1 MLKGGDKIKDGS
13 KNIMA
18 MGMRNQVLSLRVRKL
33 ENGGRFWWIEL
44 RIQLFLSVADQLIEN
59 KHGIPF

>member
-1 MLKGGDKIKDGS
+1 MLKDGDKIKDGS

-33 ENGGRFWWIEL
+33 EKWWALLVNRTENSIVPV
-44 RIQLFLSVADQLIEN
+44 RSRSVDR
-59 KHGIPF
+59 K